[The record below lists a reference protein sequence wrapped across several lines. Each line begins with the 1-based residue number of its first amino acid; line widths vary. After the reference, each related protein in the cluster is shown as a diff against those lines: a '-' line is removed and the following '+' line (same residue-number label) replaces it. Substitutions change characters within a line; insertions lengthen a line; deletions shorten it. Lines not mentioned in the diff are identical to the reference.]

1 MVDKISEVMTRDAVT
16 LSSTETLAQAAKQM
30 RDADVGDVI
39 VVDGDRVVGLVTDR
53 DIVVRGIA
61 EDLDPFTTALTSVC
75 THDLVTVGPDDSI
88 DSAVQRMREHAVRRL
103 PVVADGKPVGV
114 VTLGDLAVEL
124 RACERPLAISGAGHG
139 AGPPAAIRSRRVCGR
154 HAGASVRS

>member
-61 EDLDPFTTALTSVC
+61 EDLDPFTAALTSVC

-114 VTLGDLAVEL
+114 VTLGDLAVE
-124 RACERPLAISGAGHG
+124 RDTDSALAEIS
-139 AGPPAAIRSRRVCGR
+139 
-154 HAGASVRS
+154 ASEPNN

>member
-39 VVDGDRVVGLVTDR
+39 VVDADRVVGLVTDR

-114 VTLGDLAVEL
+114 VTLGDLAVE
-124 RACERPLAISGAGHG
+124 RDTDSALAEIS
-139 AGPPAAIRSRRVCGR
+139 
-154 HAGASVRS
+154 ASEPNN

>member
-75 THDLVTVGPDDSI
+75 THDLVTVGPDYSI

-114 VTLGDLAVEL
+114 VTLGDLAVE
-124 RACERPLAISGAGHG
+124 RDTESALAEIS
-139 AGPPAAIRSRRVCGR
+139 
-154 HAGASVRS
+154 ASEPNN

>member
-39 VVDGDRVVGLVTDR
+39 VVDGDRVAGLVTDR

-114 VTLGDLAVEL
+114 VTLGDLAVE
-124 RACERPLAISGAGHG
+124 RDTDSALAEIS
-139 AGPPAAIRSRRVCGR
+139 
-154 HAGASVRS
+154 ASEPNN

>member
-114 VTLGDLAVEL
+114 VTLGDLAVE
-124 RACERPLAISGAGHG
+124 RDTDSALAEIS
-139 AGPPAAIRSRRVCGR
+139 
-154 HAGASVRS
+154 ASEPNN

>member
-39 VVDGDRVVGLVTDR
+39 IVDGDRVVGLVTDR

-114 VTLGDLAVEL
+114 VTLGDLAVE
-124 RACERPLAISGAGHG
+124 RDTDSALAEIS
-139 AGPPAAIRSRRVCGR
+139 
-154 HAGASVRS
+154 ASEPNN

>member
-39 VVDGDRVVGLVTDR
+39 VVDGDRVAGLVTDR

-88 DSAVQRMREHAVRRL
+88 DSAV
-103 PVVADGKPVGV
+103 
-114 VTLGDLAVEL
+114 
-124 RACERPLAISGAGHG
+124 
-139 AGPPAAIRSRRVCGR
+139 
-154 HAGASVRS
+154 

>member
-1 MVDKISEVMTRDAVT
+1 MVDKISEVMTRDPVT

-114 VTLGDLAVEL
+114 VTLGDLAVE
-124 RACERPLAISGAGHG
+124 RDTDSALAEIS
-139 AGPPAAIRSRRVCGR
+139 
-154 HAGASVRS
+154 ASEPNN